1 MLDSIKKFDYKILL
15 SKSFISKILLI
26 IFVMIALSLLLIGFM
41 DGEKIDVKNS
51 SRRKITEKMDKEKKN
66 LNYFKKKNN
75 ELKDFGKKLTSKL
88 RINQINK

>member
-1 MLDSIKKFDYKILL
+1 
-15 SKSFISKILLI
+15 
-26 IFVMIALSLLLIGFM
+26 MIALSLLLIGFM
-41 DGEKIDVKNS
+41 DGKKIDVKNS